1 MKKVDREPSGSGGAG
16 KEGAAPSPP
25 RLGAPRPAV
34 RLQPLRRPHPP
45 TKLWCENAW
54 QTLIR
59 SAEVKGTAVIVVVV
73 PRTGGDFCGHLS
85 APRGLRPGRASPRHS
100 CGGSRP
106 PLPAVRSRLPSHR
119 DRDSGGKE
127 THEVAGRDATP
138 YNRNAASSLR
148 LSRGL
153 GGSACQASS
162 PPLTPTLVFP
172 VMLKRKLKVRRREEA
187 AQVPELRSSWLQ
199 LRREKEEVKWSSHR
213 DGGGG
218 AMTRGE
224 TGDASAKTRER
235 EREGEGGLGGQGAPT
250 THLLGLPGCGH
261 WVPRPHYLC
270 RELQAPP
277 RWMQTTPS
285 Y

>member
-1 MKKVDREPSGSGGAG
+1 MQGEMQPLTSGTQPRVSVCREGW
-16 KEGAAPSPP
+16 E
-25 RLGAPRPAV
+25 AV
-34 RLQPLRRPHPP
+34 R
-45 TKLWCENAW
+45 A
-54 QTLIR
+54 
-59 SAEVKGTAVIVVVV
+59 
-73 PRTGGDFCGHLS
+73 
-85 APRGLRPGRASPRHS
+85 
-100 CGGSRP
+100 RP
-106 PLPAVRSRLPSHR
+106 PLPR
-119 DRDSGGKE
+119 
-127 THEVAGRDATP
+127 
-138 YNRNAASSLR
+138 
-148 LSRGL
+148 
-153 GGSACQASS
+153 
-162 PPLTPTLVFP
+162 LTPTLVFP

-224 TGDASAKTRER
+224 TADASAKTRER
-235 EREGEGGLGGQGAPT
+235 EREGEGALGGQGAPT